1 MQATLRL
8 KGKDTMDEK
17 QYQSFVDAF
26 QQGALLKPEQPGT
39 VIAKFVANPSRELS
53 GKYLV

>member
-1 MQATLRL
+1 
-8 KGKDTMDEK
+8 MDEK